1 MGRRRPTD
9 RNAQRQ
15 TQRNLTIFS
24 SRSIDYLMN
33 NDQSNGAAAT
43 ILMAGPTRVGKT
55 SLLASMYRELKREML
70 DIKCSFHPE
79 AGPSSQLIQRALA
92 ELEDV
97 AHERVMIQEGKG
109 IASTE
114 GKREFKFELQ
124 LESGPPIPFR
134 FIDLPG
140 AWYTNDGNNDE
151 LVEAKKC
158 MRAADVTFLA
168 VDTPAL
174 METPSE
180 ASQILDASRNYHRR
194 INNPDAIFTAFG
206 REILNLKDGHI
217 VILTL
222 IRAEKYVLSPHT
234 GNLEPGESK
243 KILNRATEA
252 YRELATILDSR
263 KIPLYA
269 CWVNTIGNV
278 RFSRFD
284 IVDGN
289 VQGKYERI
297 KNKAF
302 HPEHCAVPLRLGIS
316 KSIDTHRYDQF
327 KKMTKLNTWPQ
338 RIKGWFTDETPLKR
352 QKRYV
357 ARVNEVLGDLINRL
371 ESDDFVKVP
380 PQNKS

>member
-1 MGRRRPTD
+1 
-9 RNAQRQ
+9 
-15 TQRNLTIFS
+15 
-24 SRSIDYLMN
+24 MN

-55 SLLASMYRELKREML
+55 SLLASMYRELKKEAL

-79 AGPSSQLIQRALA
+79 AGPSSQLIQRALD
-92 ELEDV
+92 ELDDV
-97 AHERVMIQEGKG
+97 ANERVMIQEGKG

-124 LESGPPIPFR
+124 LDSALPTIPFR

-140 AWYTNDGNNDE
+140 AWYTDGGNNDE
-151 LVEAKKC
+151 LVEARKC
-158 MRAADVTFLA
+158 MQAADVTFLA

-194 INNPDAIFTAFG
+194 MNNPDTIVTAFE
-206 REILNLKDGHI
+206 REILNLKDGHV

-297 KNKAF
+297 KNKKF
-302 HPEHCAVPLRLGIS
+302 DPEHCAVPLRLGIS
-316 KSIDTHRYDQF
+316 KSINTHLNEQL
-327 KKMTKLNTWPQ
+327 KKMTKLNTWGQ
-338 RIKGWFTDETPLKR
+338 RFKGWFTDETPLKR